1 LDIGGIVFEFYTVGG
16 YMYKIVL
23 EIGLLIFFL
32 SIVIFLQQG
41 ILLETALFRS
51 VVVFIAFT
59 IMFTV
64 VMIIFIR
71 AINKSSIKKEKL
83 TNQN

>member
-1 LDIGGIVFEFYTVGG
+1 
-16 YMYKIVL
+16 MYKIVL

-32 SIVIFLQQG
+32 SIVIFMQQG
-41 ILLETALFRS
+41 ILLETVLLRS

-59 IMFTV
+59 IMLSI

-71 AINKSSIKKEKL
+71 AINKSSFKKDKL

>member
-1 LDIGGIVFEFYTVGG
+1 
-16 YMYKIVL
+16 MYKIVL

-51 VVVFIAFT
+51 VVVFMAFT

-64 VMIIFIR
+64 IMIIFIR
-71 AINKSSIKKEKL
+71 AINKSSFKKEKL

>member
-1 LDIGGIVFEFYTVGG
+1 
-16 YMYKIVL
+16 MYKIVL

-41 ILLETALFRS
+41 ILLETALLRS
-51 VVVFIAFT
+51 VVVFVAFT

-64 VMIIFIR
+64 IMIIFIR
-71 AINKSSIKKEKL
+71 AINKSSFKKEKL